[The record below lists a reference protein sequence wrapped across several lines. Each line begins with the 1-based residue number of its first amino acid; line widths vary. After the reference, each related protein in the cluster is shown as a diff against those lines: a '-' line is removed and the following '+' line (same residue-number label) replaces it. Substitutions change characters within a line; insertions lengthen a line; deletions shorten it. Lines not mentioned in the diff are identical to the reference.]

1 MAIRYELNPPRINDT
16 YNSTQIESLCQNI
29 DIKIDFLADYI
40 SYIHITDSV
49 MGTRRINP
57 MNMATYLQKKHSQ
70 LIFTLSLRAR
80 DHTQFSIDEFVRES
94 IKNRIDGILVIK
106 GDQMIKD
113 VGSTITPSQIVHHI
127 NQIDYHPKLFLTLPA
142 NPDFS
147 KIQKKIDSEPFGFMT
162 QLVDNFD
169 YIKRLVN
176 YLKPLGFHIMPIIL
190 FPSEKNRRSAE
201 FLNINMNIYK
211 NRFPEFVQEVHRLT
225 NDVLITSPN
234 DFTAFK
240 EILPNITE

>member
-1 MAIRYELNPPRINDT
+1 MTIRYELNPPRINDT
-16 YNSTQIESLCQNI
+16 FNSTQIESLCQNI
-29 DIKIDFLADYI
+29 DTKIDFLADYI

-57 MNMATYLQKKHSQ
+57 MNMATYLQKKHSH

-80 DHTQFSIDEFVRES
+80 DHTQLSIDKFVKES
-94 IKNRIDGILVIK
+94 IKNKIDGILVIK
-106 GDQMIKD
+106 GDKMNNE
-113 VGSTITPSQIVHHI
+113 VGGAITPSQIVHSI
-127 NQIDYHPKLFLTLPA
+127 NQIDNHPKLFLTLCT

-147 KIQKKIDSEPFGFMT
+147 KIQKKIDSKPFGFMT
-162 QLVDNFD
+162 QLVDNLD
-169 YIKRLVN
+169 YVKRLVN
-176 YLKPLGFHIMPIIL
+176 YLKPLGFHIIPIIL

-211 NRFPEFVQEVHRLT
+211 SRFSEFVQEVHRLT
-225 NDVLITSPN
+225 RDVLITSPN
-234 DFTAFK
+234 DFIAFK